1 VLLAENDAVDTA
13 GPVDLGQAPEL
24 SQAIDDSQR
33 RSDVEENRLRLVAT
47 RHVVR
52 DDYADYLPTLN
63 AIGFPFYQAPPTAQ
77 IPRWGWEIQLVLAWQ
92 IYDGGLR
99 YGLAHERARLQREA
113 ELGWEATARQASSD
127 VRTADDSLA
136 RAERAV
142 TDALSAAQLA
152 RSGLDLATLAY
163 RAGAST
169 NIEVIDAE
177 RVSHDAETQSVVA
190 RDSMQQ
196 ALFDLLTSS
205 GRIPGAR

>member
-1 VLLAENDAVDTA
+1 MPVDTA
-13 GPVDLGQAPEL
+13 GQVDLGRAPDL
-24 SQAIDDSQR
+24 KGALDDSQR

-47 RHVVR
+47 RHVTR
-52 DDYADYLPTLN
+52 DDYTDYLPTLN
-63 AIGFPFYQAPPTAQ
+63 AIGFPFYQAPPTAE
-77 IPRWGWEIQLVLAWQ
+77 IPRWGWEIELVLAWQ

-136 RAERAV
+136 RTQRAV
-142 TDALSAAQLA
+142 TDALAAAQLA

-177 RVSHDAETQSVVA
+177 RVSHDAQTQAVVA
-190 RDSMQQ
+190 RDAMQQ
-196 ALFDLLTSS
+196 ALFDLQIAS
-205 GRIPGAR
+205 GRIPGTH